1 MLCADLCFSNSFA
14 LYAYDTIVHQILP
27 NIIIVGFSIGLF
39 IRICWQKRHAGQ
51 SLTWRKHWKMAL
63 QLLFV
68 SANYLIFGLPLTL
81 MSVFYLCAVPLYVTA
96 KFTQYASFFIGLLVR
111 IRWQRR
117 RIGQSLT
124 WRKHWKMTLQLLF
137 ISVIYLIFALPLTL
151 ISLLYLCGIP
161 LYVTAKYTEYAQF
174 LDYCTI
180 ILCPIVSAFSLP
192 RLRNQKNNILPIR
205 RRARAVAAIT

>member
-96 KFTQYASFFIGLLVR
+96 KFTQYASFLTYSEWDIDGKRKNFGLNGIHDHLKQWKWKPKVKSTDNQRQNDQATTSIIQPKFAFHKKGLPEKYKSKIKDAELKFIVG
-111 IRWQRR
+111 
-117 RIGQSLT
+117 GS
-124 WRKHWKMTLQLLF
+124 H
-137 ISVIYLIFALPLTL
+137 
-151 ISLLYLCGIP
+151 
-161 LYVTAKYTEYAQF
+161 
-174 LDYCTI
+174 
-180 ILCPIVSAFSLP
+180 
-192 RLRNQKNNILPIR
+192 
-205 RRARAVAAIT
+205 

>member
-1 MLCADLCFSNSFA
+1 MICVEVCFFKSFA

-27 NIIIVGFSIGLF
+27 NIIIVGFS
-39 IRICWQKRHAGQ
+39 
-51 SLTWRKHWKMAL
+51 
-63 QLLFV
+63 
-68 SANYLIFGLPLTL
+68 
-81 MSVFYLCAVPLYVTA
+81 
-96 KFTQYASFFIGLLVR
+96 IGLLVR

-192 RLRNQKNNILPIR
+192 RLRNQKNNILRIR